1 MNIAEFKEFI
11 SHSEEETEKF
21 AGQLA
26 ASLPPGSV
34 LALSG
39 DLGAGKTVFSRG
51 FAHGLGIAEPVSSP
65 TYTIIQ
71 EYQRPG
77 GGWFFHM
84 DLYRIGD
91 ARSALDFGIDEYLE
105 DPTAWCIIE
114 WAERIT
120 GILPASTIHL
130 QIDILPGDSRKFSIN
145 PTSAHQKKRNFF

>member
-1 MNIAEFKEFI
+1 MSTAAFKEFI

-21 AGQLA
+21 AAELA

-51 FAHGLGIAEPVSSP
+51 FARGLGIEEPVSSP

-71 EYQRPG
+71 EYPRPG

-84 DLYRIGD
+84 DLYRIND
-91 ARSALDFGIDEYLE
+91 ARSALDFGVDEYLE

-114 WAERIT
+114 WAERIA
-120 GILPASTIHL
+120 GILPQDTIRL
-130 QIDILPGDSRKFSIN
+130 QIGILPDNTRRFAISK
-145 PTSAHQKKRNFF
+145 